1 VTRYAREA
9 GVIVVAGIGCA
20 DGVAGDTLCLSPP
33 YVITEDEIE
42 EIATVLEAALDRAYA
57 ELSA

>member
-1 VTRYAREA
+1 
-9 GVIVVAGIGCA
+9 
-20 DGVAGDTLCLSPP
+20 
-33 YVITEDEIE
+33 VITEDEIE